1 MAYGLDVCSAT
12 SEKFYFKL
20 KTTGGTLFRKI
31 NQSSIHS
38 KMEYSESQ
46 QNAINISSLIE
57 EKIRKNEKFYSF
69 ELNPVKERQDQI
81 YERFFSETKQCSPLF
96 YTISWHP
103 NIAGKEHA
111 STDLIKILPNNTLL
125 HLVGRSLNKENLIN
139 ILKTALACGKINI
152 FALRG
157 GKCIFSLIIPVS
169 YNPRSGLFIKILS
182 PQTDSGLEN
191 GDFLYAIDLVKFIRS
206 KFGSKFS
213 ICVAGYPQMHPN
225 SPTKELD
232 LFYLKEKVN
241 AGANFIITQ
250 LFFDAK
256 VFIDFVKDCR
266 RFKILVPIIPGIY
279 PIPNFKSLIRMTN
292 MCKLEIPKK
301 VLDIL
306 EPIQD
311 NDEAVAKFGIDLVT
325 NMIKEIFDS
334 NVANGFHLF
343 TFNRSLLASEVCS
356 RVGLSVNS
364 ETKIS

>member
-139 ILKTALACGKINI
+139 ILKTALAC
-152 FALRG
+152 
-157 GKCIFSLIIPVS
+157 
-169 YNPRSGLFIKILS
+169 
-182 PQTDSGLEN
+182 DSGLEN